1 MIVDTFSQYGSFGI
15 NTQIDN
21 PAGQYSVDNSPRFTG
36 LNNIPPL
43 QGVNIPSGSCE
54 EIAPGTNT
62 ITVTNTL
69 MAIDCG

>member
-1 MIVDTFSQYGSFGI
+1 MNATNEIALVNEHLIAIPTKAEGL
-15 NTQIDN
+15 
-21 PAGQYSVDNSPRFTG
+21 AGRSRTG
-36 LNNIPPL
+36 EVTPVLNAVITS
-43 QGVNIPSGSCE
+43 SGSCE

>member
-1 MIVDTFSQYGSFGI
+1 ML
-15 NTQIDN
+15 
-21 PAGQYSVDNSPRFTG
+21 PRFRVPE
-36 LNNIPPL
+36 IYAS
-43 QGVNIPSGSCE
+43 QISPSGSCE